1 MITPS
6 SNTLSYAMLGMKIKQ
21 LQSQEWIAK
30 LESSNN
36 ATRTSTNHYSYR
48 KLFKWSLSSK
58 LRTPAGTPREIASAF
73 YQLKIG
79 HGYNKA
85 YLYKLGHTNNDKCR
99 CGSRETVAH
108 LLLSCPEVN
117 IPRKIMRDALNTSLS
132 LPILLHTTK
141 GIELTIQFLQTTK
154 MSRS

>member
-1 MITPS
+1 M
-6 SNTLSYAMLGMKIKQ
+6 
-21 LQSQEWIAK
+21 
-30 LESSNN
+30 
-36 ATRTSTNHYSYR
+36 
-48 KLFKWSLSSK
+48 
-58 LRTPAGTPREIASAF
+58 
-73 YQLKIG
+73 G

-108 LLLSCPEVN
+108 LLLSCPEAN

-154 MSRS
+154 MSTRRWHIERNQEEEDEGEDENEEGAVRDEEGEED